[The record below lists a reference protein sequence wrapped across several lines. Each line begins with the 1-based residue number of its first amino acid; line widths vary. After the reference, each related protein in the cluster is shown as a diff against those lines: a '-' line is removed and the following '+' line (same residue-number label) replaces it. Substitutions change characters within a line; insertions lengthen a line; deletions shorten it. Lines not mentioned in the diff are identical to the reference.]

1 MREIAAARAFARCR
15 TGQDHHAAGV
25 TSHRL
30 DGNRTVRNSCG
41 VTGSTR
47 QEPLKRGIPAFWP
60 GDRLRRKARA
70 RHPSKGGML
79 STWPDEAADGLHQLR
94 GTPLTQNT
102 TLPSPALLQ
111 RHLHGV
117 HYPATK
123 AQLLA
128 HARGECERVIG
139 TLALLPEE
147 QYSRPTDVSKAFGEL
162 AQEILKG
169 ASYPASRDDLVAY
182 ARDQD
187 ASLPVIEA
195 LLRIPDQDY
204 DDSDAVIIEIIEV

>member
-1 MREIAAARAFARCR
+1 MTE
-15 TGQDHHAAGV
+15 
-25 TSHRL
+25 
-30 DGNRTVRNSCG
+30 NS
-41 VTGSTR
+41 
-47 QEPLKRGIPAFWP
+47 
-60 GDRLRRKARA
+60 
-70 RHPSKGGML
+70 
-79 STWPDEAADGLHQLR
+79 
-94 GTPLTQNT
+94 
-102 TLPSPALLQ
+102 LPSPAVLQ

-139 TLALLPEE
+139 TLALLPEV

-169 ASYPASRDDLVAY
+169 ASYPVSRDDLVAY

-187 ASLPVIEA
+187 AALPVIEA
-195 LLRIPDQDY
+195 LLRIPHQDY

>member
-1 MREIAAARAFARCR
+1 
-15 TGQDHHAAGV
+15 
-25 TSHRL
+25 
-30 DGNRTVRNSCG
+30 
-41 VTGSTR
+41 
-47 QEPLKRGIPAFWP
+47 
-60 GDRLRRKARA
+60 
-70 RHPSKGGML
+70 ML
-79 STWPDEAADGLHQLR
+79 SMWPDEAASGLHQLR
-94 GTPLTQNT
+94 GTPLTQHT

-139 TLALLPEE
+139 TLALLPED

-169 ASYPASRDDLVAY
+169 ASYPASRDDLVGY

-187 ASLPVIEA
+187 AALPVIEA

>member
-1 MREIAAARAFARCR
+1 M
-15 TGQDHHAAGV
+15 
-25 TSHRL
+25 
-30 DGNRTVRNSCG
+30 
-41 VTGSTR
+41 
-47 QEPLKRGIPAFWP
+47 
-60 GDRLRRKARA
+60 
-70 RHPSKGGML
+70 
-79 STWPDEAADGLHQLR
+79 
-94 GTPLTQNT
+94 TQHSA
-102 TLPSPALLQ
+102 LPSPALLQ

-128 HARGECERVIG
+128 HARGECERIIG

-187 ASLPVIEA
+187 AALPVIEA
-195 LLRIPDQDY
+195 LLLIPDQDY

>member
-1 MREIAAARAFARCR
+1 M
-15 TGQDHHAAGV
+15 
-25 TSHRL
+25 
-30 DGNRTVRNSCG
+30 
-41 VTGSTR
+41 
-47 QEPLKRGIPAFWP
+47 
-60 GDRLRRKARA
+60 
-70 RHPSKGGML
+70 
-79 STWPDEAADGLHQLR
+79 
-94 GTPLTQNT
+94 
-102 TLPSPALLQ
+102 LQ
-111 RHLHGV
+111 RYLHGV
-117 HYPATK
+117 DYPATK
-123 AQLLA
+123 DQLVAHVRSQCEQATGDAQS
-128 HARGECERVIG
+128 ECERVIG

-187 ASLPVIEA
+187 AALPVIEA

>member
-1 MREIAAARAFARCR
+1 M
-15 TGQDHHAAGV
+15 
-25 TSHRL
+25 
-30 DGNRTVRNSCG
+30 
-41 VTGSTR
+41 
-47 QEPLKRGIPAFWP
+47 
-60 GDRLRRKARA
+60 
-70 RHPSKGGML
+70 
-79 STWPDEAADGLHQLR
+79 
-94 GTPLTQNT
+94 TQHT

-123 AQLLA
+123 AQLLRT
-128 HARGECERVIG
+128 RGASASGLSRPG
-139 TLALLPEE
+139 LPPEE
-147 QYSRPTDVSKAFGEL
+147 QYSRPADVSKAFGKL

-169 ASYPASRDDLVAY
+169 ATYPACRDDLVAY

-187 ASLPVIEA
+187 AALSVIEA